1 MVTTDQVHSDKVNQA
16 FNEVVKDGFIVFEE
30 ACKQSAKVSEAL
42 VEASRVE
49 QEEGQ
54 GYLGKL
60 TAYGVKRNE
69 VLAAFYK
76 KTSPEANAQPS
87 DISADQLQLLQDL
100 FEQDREA
107 YQGSAAYLVGR
118 GQRQQVL
125 AKNLIETN
133 LTALESAQQLPQNA
147 FNLGM
152 AYLEWWQEAFQ
163 KASPGL
169 QRSDTG
175 RLTRLLVGKTECPWS
190 LIVGRTQSTRCCY
203 GTPPDYP

>member
-16 FNEVVKDGFIVFEE
+16 FNEVAKDGFNVFGE
-30 ACKQSAKVSEAL
+30 AWKQSARVSEAL

-54 GYLGKL
+54 GYLDKL

-69 VLAAFYK
+69 VVAAFYK
-76 KTSPEANAQPS
+76 KTSSEANAQPS
-87 DISADQLQLLQDL
+87 DTSADQQRLLQDL

-107 YQGSAAYLVGR
+107 YQGSDTYLIDWGR
-118 GQRQQVL
+118 RQQVL
-125 AKNLIETN
+125 AKSLIETN
-133 LTALESAQQLPQNA
+133 STALDSAQQLSQNA

-163 KASPGL
+163 KASPG
-169 QRSDTG
+169 S
-175 RLTRLLVGKTECPWS
+175 S
-190 LIVGRTQSTRCCY
+190 A
-203 GTPPDYP
+203 